1 MDRDKELTENLIKYS
16 EKIGIDI
23 IGFAD
28 PKYYDKF
35 KKKNRPEKFLE
46 GAQTVIIVGI
56 YLYDIILDAWSQDQN
71 TGKSFH
77 YLDSIIENLL
87 RLLKDYLREKEYES
101 KVIPYNPGLFLK
113 DSAALAG
120 IGPIGK
126 NNLLLTEEFG
136 SQIRLRALV
145 TKAPLLTGSPI
156 EQSKYCFECNK
167 CVDSCPVD
175 ALSEGIYNRDVC
187 FSYNLANLRKLSK
200 YTAIWCNIC
209 IECCPVGKK
218 SKGSNL
224 EGYSTD

>member
-1 MDRDKELTENLIKYS
+1 MEKDKELTKEIIKYS
-16 EKIGIDI
+16 KKIGFDI

-35 KKKNRPEKFLE
+35 QKKNRPEKFLK

-77 YLDSIIENLL
+77 YLDSVIENRL
-87 RLLKDYLREKEYES
+87 RLIKDYLQEKGYES
-101 KVIPYNPGLFLK
+101 KIIPYNPGLFLK

-126 NNLLLTEEFG
+126 NNLLVTEEFG
-136 SQIRLRALV
+136 SQIRLRGLV
-145 TKAPLLTGSPI
+145 TIAPLVPGTPI
-156 EQSKYCFECNK
+156 EKSRYCLECNK
-167 CVDSCPVD
+167 CIESCPVD
-175 ALSEGIYNRDVC
+175 ALAEGIYNRDAC

-200 YTAIWCNIC
+200 YTSIWCNLC
-209 IECCPVGKK
+209 IESCPVGKK
-218 SKGSNL
+218 SKGSNI
-224 EGYSTD
+224 EGYFTN

>member
-1 MDRDKELTENLIKYS
+1 MDRDKELTEDIIKYS
-16 EKIGIDI
+16 KKIGIDI

-35 KKKNRPEKFLE
+35 KNKNRPDKFLE
-46 GAQTVIIVGI
+46 GTQTVIIVGI

-77 YLDSIIENLL
+77 YLDSVIENRL
-87 RLLKDYLREKEYES
+87 RLIKEHLEEKGYES
-101 KVIPYNPGLFLK
+101 KIIPYNPGLFLK

-126 NNLLLTEEFG
+126 NNLLITEDFG
-136 SQIRLRALV
+136 SQVRLRGLV
-145 TKAPLLTGSPI
+145 TNAPLLTGKPI
-156 EQSKYCFECNK
+156 EVSKYCVECKN

-175 ALSEGIYNRDVC
+175 ALSKGIYNRDAC
-187 FSYNLANLRKLSK
+187 LTYNLANLRKLSK
-200 YTAIWCNIC
+200 YTAIWCNVC

-218 SKGSNL
+218 STHSNL
-224 EGYSTD
+224 EGYYAN

>member
-1 MDRDKELTENLIKYS
+1 
-16 EKIGIDI
+16 
-23 IGFAD
+23 
-28 PKYYDKF
+28 
-35 KKKNRPEKFLE
+35 
-46 GAQTVIIVGI
+46 
-56 YLYDIILDAWSQDQN
+56 
-71 TGKSFH
+71 
-77 YLDSIIENLL
+77 
-87 RLLKDYLREKEYES
+87 LLKDYLREKEYES

-145 TKAPLLTGSPI
+145 TKAPLLTGSPL